1 MGGKKKLN
9 LKQMERMQDK
19 KDEED
24 KSKDKDKKKKE
35 KTGAPKEKKPLSI
48 LAPEINDKTVGE
60 IKKMH
65 VLTPFSV
72 ASRFGI
78 RMSVARSFLF
88 STGISCE
95 PKHWLVTRISASNRF
110 LGLTFKKK
118 LLWLHYNP
126 ARQ

>member
-24 KSKDKDKKKKE
+24 KTKDKGKKKE
-35 KTGAPKEKKPLSI
+35 KTGPPKEKKPLSI
-48 LAPEINDKTVGE
+48 LAPDIKNEKMLGE

-65 VLTPFSV
+65 VLTPYSV

-78 RMSVARSFLF
+78 RMSAAKDFLRQLEENDK
-88 STGISCE
+88 IQ
-95 PKHWLVTRISASNRF
+95 LVSGSHNIKIYKAD
-110 LGLTFKKK
+110 
-118 LLWLHYNP
+118 
-126 ARQ
+126 